1 MFCQEE
7 LLFFFDSSSCQ
18 FFLHSLY
25 CHTDTPLRPQRIIHF
40 RIMIILN
47 SLLALTVG
55 VALSHALNVSPYK
68 GKPVPP
74 YRGKFFCDDSHWLES
89 PPCCKVSA
97 EFHDECEPCITD
109 YPSAKPCCGNAK
121 PGLTTRMTDYEFV
134 GKPSEMEPFDPCFR
148 RHGGLIP
155 ACCILSEEGRVR
167 MRVWRVE
174 ADVSARSWTV
184 LTDLSSLLKARSVGR
199 TA

>member
-1 MFCQEE
+1 MLFCFIYFLPSFFHTRTNSLPLSVRCAPTLLRDLKE
-7 LLFFFDSSSCQ
+7 LSF
-18 FFLHSLY
+18 SL
-25 CHTDTPLRPQRIIHF
+25 
-40 RIMIILN
+40 IMIIFN
-47 SLLALTVG
+47 SLFALTVG
-55 VALSHALNVSPYK
+55 VALSHALVYPYK

-74 YRGKFFCDDSHWLES
+74 YEGKFFCDDSHWLES

-121 PGLTTRMTDYEFV
+121 PGLTTRVTDYEFV

-148 RHGGLIP
+148 LRGLIP

-174 ADVSARSWTV
+174 ADVRVRFWIA
-184 LTDLSSLLKARSVGR
+184 LTDFSSSLKARSVGR